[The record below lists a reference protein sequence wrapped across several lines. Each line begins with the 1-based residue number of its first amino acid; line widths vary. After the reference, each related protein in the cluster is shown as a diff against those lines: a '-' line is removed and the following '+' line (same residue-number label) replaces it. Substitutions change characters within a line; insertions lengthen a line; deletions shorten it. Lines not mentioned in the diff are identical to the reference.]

1 MTAPPSAGPSP
12 EGEEGRFVSRGRDFH
27 SKGSFITQPP
37 IASDTSMYK
46 VRTYNKIALS
56 GLDRFPRQAYE
67 VGSDIAHPDA
77 FLLRSQKL
85 QGIEVPQSLL
95 AVARAGAGVNNVPV
109 AEYGKLG
116 IVVFNT
122 PGANAN
128 AVKELVMAGMLLSSR
143 AIVDSMNF
151 VQSLADLKDPA
162 EMSPRVEKEKSRFA
176 GNELKGKTLGIVG
189 LGAIGSMVAEMALAM
204 GMKVV
209 GFDPVLSIDA
219 AWRLSNEVSRME
231 NLQSL
236 LARSDY
242 VSMHVP
248 AVDGTRHMINNDT
261 LAAIKPGAVLL
272 NFARD
277 TIVDAA
283 AVLESLA
290 AGKLGKYVCDFPE
303 PSLLGNPQIIALP
316 HIGASTEES
325 EENCAV
331 MAANQLVDYLENGNI
346 ENSVNFPK
354 ISMERSPGT
363 ARIIFSNDN
372 VPGVLGQVLSVLAEN
387 KVNVVDMV
395 NKSRAELA
403 FNIVDVETLPGDD
416 VLRAIAKVEHVI
428 RIRVI

>member
-1 MTAPPSAGPSP
+1 
-12 EGEEGRFVSRGRDFH
+12 
-27 SKGSFITQPP
+27 
-37 IASDTSMYK
+37 MYK
-46 VRTYNKIALS
+46 VRTYNQIAVS
-56 GLDRFPRQAYE
+56 GLDRFPRQSYE

-85 QGIEVPQSLL
+85 HDVEVPLSLL

-109 AEYGKLG
+109 AAYGKLG

-143 AIVDSMNF
+143 GIVDSMNF
-151 VQSLADLKDPA
+151 VQSLINVKDPA
-162 EMSPRVEKEKSRFA
+162 EMSVQVEKAKSRFA
-176 GNELKGKTLGIVG
+176 GNEIKGKTLGIVG
-189 LGAIGSMVAEMALAM
+189 LGAIGSMVADMALAM
-204 GMKVV
+204 GMRVV
-209 GFDPVLSIDA
+209 GYDPVLSIDA

-231 NLQSL
+231 NLQAL

-248 AVDGTRHMINNDT
+248 AIDATRHMINNDT
-261 LAAIKPGAVLL
+261 LATIKKGAVLL

-277 TIVDAA
+277 AIVDAA
-283 AVLESLA
+283 AVLHSLD
-290 AGKLGKYVCDFPE
+290 AGHLGKYVCDFPE
-303 PSLLGNPQIIALP
+303 PALLGRPQIIAMP

-331 MAANQLVDYLENGNI
+331 MAASQLVDYLENGNI
-346 ENSVNFPK
+346 RNSVNFPK
-354 ISMERSPGT
+354 IVMERSPGT
-363 ARIIFSNDN
+363 SRIVFSNDN

-387 KVNVVDMV
+387 KVNVVDMM

-403 FNIVDVETLPGDD
+403 FNIMDVEELPGEEAI
-416 VLRAIAKVEHVI
+416 RAIQAVEHVI
-428 RIRVI
+428 RVRVI